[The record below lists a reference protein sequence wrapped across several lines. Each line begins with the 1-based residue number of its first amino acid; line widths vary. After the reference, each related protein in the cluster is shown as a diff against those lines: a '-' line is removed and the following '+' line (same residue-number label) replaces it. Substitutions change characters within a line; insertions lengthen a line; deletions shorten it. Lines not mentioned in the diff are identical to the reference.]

1 MNGKSV
7 YDLVKIKNQSRKQ
20 SHKRN
25 GVGVRRI
32 RTFPFSSYSSYD
44 SVEISRSSENQIV
57 RVGERRFSSLNLP
70 LLLATPT
77 IKFSLERKRRSPK
90 RNQNAV
96 FTDLNF
102 TSYASD
108 YHFDSNSVAS
118 ENQPLF

>member
-44 SVEISRSSENQIV
+44 SVEISRSRENQIV
-57 RVGERRFSSLNLP
+57 GVGGRRFSSLNLP

-77 IKFSLERKRRSPK
+77 IKFSLERKRRSRK

-96 FTDLNF
+96 FTD
-102 TSYASD
+102 
-108 YHFDSNSVAS
+108 
-118 ENQPLF
+118 

>member
-1 MNGKSV
+1 MHV
-7 YDLVKIKNQSRKQ
+7 LTLCDW
-20 SHKRN
+20 
-25 GVGVRRI
+25 
-32 RTFPFSSYSSYD
+32 
-44 SVEISRSSENQIV
+44 
-57 RVGERRFSSLNLP
+57 FSSLNLP

-96 FTDLNF
+96 FTDYNF
-102 TSYASD
+102 TFYASD